1 MDEMWPTEK
10 GRAWTSAERTLHG
23 CHGME
28 AIAWII
34 AAAVI
39 AGVIGYTMK
48 RKRRAPILFCGARI
62 HPA

>member
-1 MDEMWPTEK
+1 MRNEAATSSLDP
-10 GRAWTSAERTLHG
+10 GGAWIARVRR
-23 CHGME
+23 ME

-48 RKRRAPILFCGARI
+48 RKRQA
-62 HPA
+62 HE